1 MLDKRKKSAEVPG
14 PNIDARLD
22 KERAIC
28 FGSFRLLLGQRL
40 LLEGNKPLRLG
51 SRALDILIA
60 LVERPGDLVSK
71 EELIARVW
79 PNTFVEPANLTV
91 HIAALRRAL
100 GDGRRGNRYIVNVPG
115 RGYCFVAPVNMSEK
129 LRPLSLELLAV
140 EHAHNLP
147 ATNTRLIG
155 RENVVAGLSARFSR
169 DRFLT
174 IVGPGGIGK
183 TSVALAVAEELLAN
197 YKHGIW
203 LIDLALV
210 GNPVLVPTALASALG
225 LEVRAEN
232 FLPRLIANLWDKQML
247 LVLDNCEHVIAAAAA
262 LAAEVLRGA
271 PGVHVLATSREPFRV
286 EGEWVYRLPPLQS
299 PPVATGISAEEAL
312 RFPAVQLF
320 VERTAAALGD
330 YVLSDA
336 DAPIVADICL
346 KLDGI
351 PLALEFAAARVNCF
365 GIGGLAARL
374 EDRLSLLIN
383 GRRTALPRQQT
394 MRATLDW
401 SYGLLT
407 NAQQMILRRLSIFP
421 GEFTLRAAGAVIPD
435 DTYSSSEI
443 IDQVT
448 ELIAKSLVA
457 AEMGDVEPR
466 LRLLETTRVYALAK
480 LVESG
485 EHNAVARRNA
495 EYFKDA
501 MQRRPSIRM
510 KRGSSGKK
518 SSVSTFP
525 RSLPRS
531 TSSTWVERHWRP
543 MEAH

>member
-1 MLDKRKKSAEVPG
+1 MFDKRKKSAEVPG

-129 LRPLSLELLAV
+129 LRPSSLELLAV

>member
-1 MLDKRKKSAEVPG
+1 MFDKRKKSAEVPG

-129 LRPLSLELLAV
+129 LRPSSLELLAV

-518 SSVSTFP
+518 SSLSTFP